1 MKKQI
6 HIQKGL
12 LILTAI
18 FICSLLLVMFVYR
31 ITHEKV
37 DTSYMW
43 NIKLTNLKVKEGSEK
58 ADLSLKDN
66 KVNLDLTLK
75 KEKDFYEFYFDI
87 ENNGTLDALLKE
99 MDFKVDNPKNI
110 ITYKITYL
118 NDQQIKEGDILN
130 NKSTQTIKVRID
142 YPEQEKKIYEELNIK
157 ISLSL
162 KYIEK

>member
-87 ENNGTLDALLKE
+87 ENNGTLDAILKE

>member
-18 FICSLLLVMFVYR
+18 FICSLLLVTFVYR

-37 DTSYMW
+37 DTLYMW

-87 ENNGTLDALLKE
+87 ENNGTLDAILKE

>member
-31 ITHEKV
+31 ITHEEV

-87 ENNGTLDALLKE
+87 ENNGTLDAILKE

>member
-18 FICSLLLVMFVYR
+18 FICSLFLVMFVYR

-66 KVNLDLTLK
+66 KVNLNLTLK
-75 KEKDFYEFYFDI
+75 EEKDFYEFYFDI

-110 ITYKITYL
+110 ITYKISYL
-118 NDQQIKEGDILN
+118 NDQPIKEGDILN